1 MSFIEER
8 KALTR
13 EKRISTLSHYD
24 GTLETLADDVKGT
37 EIRQRI
43 RTFSQVSY
51 DEIIYALRVLS
62 KIDKAAIVVHGS
74 VGCSAS
80 GIYFNKE
87 KNIHWYSSN
96 LNERDTILGGD
107 DKLRKAVIRAY
118 EEQNP
123 EVIFIVGT
131 PVVAINNDDV
141 NSIILELEDELG
153 VKIVSIYTDGFKTKS
168 PATGYDI
175 VLHGLLRYVVD
186 RNQGEKPEKEDFVN
200 VVSLSEN
207 KEDIAA
213 VLQILKDLGISYQL
227 LPQYSSIDDIK
238 RAGAAKG
245 TIVLNSDEGSYFAE
259 ELEEVFGVPYIRTES
274 VIGIRG
280 TRHFIKRIAKALN
293 IEEKAKDYI
302 EKQEEIAEKAAK
314 KEPLAGKN
322 VFLDITLSQ
331 AVNFTGFIE
340 KLGGTVVGIA
350 IPYVDINNR
359 EYVEKLDTLIKATP
373 VVISNGQP
381 FEKAN
386 VISKKEVDYYVG
398 FGDNISFAAEQ
409 GSIPISLNNTA
420 ILGYEGVKQ
429 FIRQI
434 EKAEA
439 GKGIREFIAEREDK
453 LYKNTWLKKSS
464 NWYVKQ
470 EVK

>member
-1 MSFIEER
+1 MSFIDER

-13 EKRISTLSHYD
+13 EKRISTLSHYN
-24 GTLETLADDVKGT
+24 GTLETLADDVKGA
-37 EIRQRI
+37 EIKQRI
-43 RTFSQVSY
+43 RTFSQVSN

-87 KNIHWYSSN
+87 KSLSWYSTN
-96 LNERDTILGGD
+96 LNEKDTILGGD

-141 NSIILELEDELG
+141 NAIILELEDELG

-168 PATGYDI
+168 PSTGYDI
-175 VLHGLLRYVVD
+175 VLHGLLRYVAD
-186 RNQGEKPEKEDFVN
+186 RSKGENPEKEDFVN
-200 VVSLSEN
+200 VVSVSEN
-207 KEDIAA
+207 KKDIAA
-213 VLQILKDLGISYQL
+213 VVQILKDLGISYQL

-245 TIVLNSDEGSYFAE
+245 TIVLNNDEGSYFAE
-259 ELEEVFGVPYIRTES
+259 ELEEVFGVPYIRTEAS
-274 VIGIRG
+274 IGIRG
-280 TRHFIKRIAKALN
+280 TRHFIRRIAKALN
-293 IEEKAKDYI
+293 IEERAKEYI
-302 EKQEEIAEKAAK
+302 EKQEEIVEKAAK

-322 VFLDITLSQ
+322 VFLDITLAA

-340 KLGGTVVGIA
+340 KLGGNVAGIA
-350 IPYVDINNR
+350 IPYVDLNNR
-359 EYVEKLDTLIKATP
+359 VYVEKLDLLTKVTP
-373 VVISNGQP
+373 VIIANGQP

-398 FGDNISFAAEQ
+398 LEDNVSFAAEQ
-409 GSIPISLNNTA
+409 GSIPVSLTNTA
-420 ILGYEGVKQ
+420 ILGYEGIRE

-434 EKAEA
+434 EKSEA
-439 GKGIREFIAEREDK
+439 GKSIRDFVAEKEGT

>member
-1 MSFIEER
+1 M
-8 KALTR
+8 
-13 EKRISTLSHYD
+13 
-24 GTLETLADDVKGT
+24 
-37 EIRQRI
+37 
-43 RTFSQVSY
+43 
-51 DEIIYALRVLS
+51 
-62 KIDKAAIVVHGS
+62 
-74 VGCSAS
+74 
-80 GIYFNKE
+80 
-87 KNIHWYSSN
+87 
-96 LNERDTILGGD
+96 
-107 DKLRKAVIRAY
+107 
-118 EEQNP
+118 
-123 EVIFIVGT
+123 
-131 PVVAINNDDV
+131 
-141 NSIILELEDELG
+141 
-153 VKIVSIYTDGFKTKS
+153 
-168 PATGYDI
+168 
-175 VLHGLLRYVVD
+175 RYVVD
-186 RNQGEKPEKEDFVN
+186 RNQGQNPEKEDFVN

-207 KEDIAA
+207 REDIAA
-213 VLQILKDLGISYQL
+213 VLQILKDLGIAYQL
-227 LPQYSSIDDIK
+227 LPQYSGIDDIK
-238 RAGAAKG
+238 KAGAAKG
-245 TIVLNSDEGSYFAE
+245 TIVLNNDEGSYFAE

-302 EKQEEIAEKAAK
+302 AKQEEIAEKAAR

-322 VFLDITLSQ
+322 VFLDITLAQ
-331 AVNFTGFIE
+331 AVNFAGFIE

-359 EYVEKLDTLIKATP
+359 EYVEKLDTLMKATP
-373 VVISNGQP
+373 VVIANGQP

-398 FGDNISFAAEQ
+398 LEDNLSFAAEQ
-409 GSIPISLNNTA
+409 GSIPVSLTGTA

-439 GKGIREFIAEREDK
+439 GKGIRDFIAERENK
-453 LYKNTWLKKSS
+453 FYKSTWLKKSS